1 MKSFVDDALYVNG
14 CKRYLRHDL
23 FPDIMWMSS
32 GIMVVSWGKGEDRKI
47 EKIREWEATVMS
59 VRSPVLVSINELVK
73 SVGVAFL
80 RDV

>member
-1 MKSFVDDALYVNG
+1 
-14 CKRYLRHDL
+14 
-23 FPDIMWMSS
+23 
-32 GIMVVSWGKGEDRKI
+32 MVVSWGKGEDRKI